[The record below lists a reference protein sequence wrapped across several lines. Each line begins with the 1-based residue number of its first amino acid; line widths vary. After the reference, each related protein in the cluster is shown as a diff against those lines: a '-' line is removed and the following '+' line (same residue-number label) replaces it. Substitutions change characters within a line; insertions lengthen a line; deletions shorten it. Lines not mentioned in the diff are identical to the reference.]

1 MNKLLWQ
8 RQWQWLPWREGPG
21 KLKAS
26 WESACPSV
34 PSALWVMWLYYQ
46 SDTNQPQSR
55 GKQPFPSLSC
65 TALVSLHGQT
75 SRTQDK
81 EQTQQEKDSPVIIR
95 PTCQQVVA
103 AQGNMEMKGREGQG
117 GRTER
122 EGGNRAWLCKA
133 CQLPHYAPS
142 CFISLQ
148 SFLILQSKK
157 S

>member
-1 MNKLLWQ
+1 MNKHLWQ

-65 TALVSLHGQT
+65 TALVSLHIQT

-81 EQTQQEKDSPVIIR
+81 EQPQREKDSPVVIR
-95 PTCQQVVA
+95 PTCQQVVT

-117 GRTER
+117 GRIER
-122 EGGNRAWLCKA
+122 EGREQSLALYSMPA
-133 CQLPHYAPS
+133 APLRTLLLHQPPIVS
-142 CFISLQ
+142 HLT
-148 SFLILQSKK
+148 K
-157 S
+157 